1 MQSNHVVNIQIIP
14 SLDLQVPTCARASL
28 AVKSTRKSKLV
39 TGLDLLY
46 QQRQK
51 SFKISQVA
59 RNFEIGSPKLD
70 TDTSDVSAR
79 ARLSVNPSLAPSFP
93 RWRCTW
99 RRRGTAR
106 RRLCPPSSRRWSSS
120 APQTCGPSTATEF
133 YMVGWKIFLIT
144 NRNRLYQLNFWAQ
157 TYTNWAK
164 IIEKII
170 CFAHCPVAQSSAPSW
185 ARRPLPS
192 WSCRSRTSS
201 CLDQSWF
208 STSRFATLYRSRW
221 RMIG

>member
-1 MQSNHVVNIQIIP
+1 MIDNIWSNDASHIMQSNHVVNIQIIP

-79 ARLSVNPSLAPSFP
+79 ARLSVNPSRSFLPSVEMHLATSGNSSETSLPTVIEAMIFFSAADLRSFNGN
-93 RWRCTW
+93 RVLH
-99 RRRGTAR
+99 G
-106 RRLCPPSSRRWSSS
+106 RL
-120 APQTCGPSTATEF
+120 E
-133 YMVGWKIFLIT
+133 
-144 NRNRLYQLNFWAQ
+144 NFP
-157 TYTNWAK
+157 YN
-164 IIEKII
+164 
-170 CFAHCPVAQSSAPSW
+170 QSQS
-185 ARRPLPS
+185 PLPIEFLS
-192 WSCRSRTSS
+192 SNLYKLSQNNRENNLFCSLPCRSEFSS
-201 CLDQSWF
+201 ILS
-208 STSRFATLYRSRW
+208 S
-221 RMIG
+221 